1 MKPFVLPFVTWL
13 CAMLFLL
20 TDTVSAQT
28 PTPLYINFLTHNEN
42 NDYCLNGKYVAGCG
56 YEDAATFAAVRR
68 NTKLLADTIRVKNAS
83 WNFQSDW
90 TFVVGVFTFDNKGD
104 ASTNGKNIIRWF
116 REDNNNRIEIDAH
129 SHEDF
134 GYNYADV
141 VKLLDSAGGKPTTI
155 VGGFTYNTRMNDAT
169 TGGTCMKGRTWDALA
184 HSLSGTK
191 FPSFKYTFEILWGG
205 AFGKEVNGCVQT
217 GHTNDAH
224 ALGIWRPKA
233 ASNTDF
239 FVHDPKQ
246 PLLYLGNGY
255 GNSVDSTGNVQENIN
270 QVIAV
275 LDSIQSGKLPPN
287 KLYVYCID
295 IHQKY
300 FRWAGYPA
308 KVGQLIE
315 ALKPYVQQGRLVWNT
330 LTDKVNL
337 WRTKY
342 NSEPNMHPYQF
353 KTTNVRSETAM
364 ESLFFAIAPN
374 PTSDNCRV
382 HFTLSKPERVKISLC
397 NVLGQEVAQILDA
410 EMSAGEHSCAIAAAN
425 YHHTTLF
432 LRLQTPTISTTKPLQ
447 VIR

>member
-1 MKPFVLPFVTWL
+1 MKPFVLPFAAWL
-13 CAMLFLL
+13 CVILL
-20 TDTVSAQT
+20 LGFDALSAQT

-90 TFVVGVFTFDNKGD
+90 TFLIGVFTFDNKGD

-129 SHEDF
+129 SHEDY

-141 VKLLDSAGGKPTTI
+141 AKLLDSAGGKPTTI
-155 VGGFTYNTRMNDAT
+155 VGGFVYNSRMNDASV
-169 TGGTCMKGRTWDALA
+169 GGVCIKGRTWD
-184 HSLSGTK
+184 SLGRGLWGVK
-191 FPSFKYTFEILWGG
+191 FPSFNYTFDILWGG
-205 AFGKEVNGCVQT
+205 AFGRDVNGCIQG
-217 GHTNDAH
+217 GHTNDANT
-224 ALGIWRPKA
+224 LGIWRPKA

-246 PLLYLGNGY
+246 PMIYLGNGY
-255 GNSVDSTGNVQENIN
+255 GNAVDSTANVQDNIN

-308 KVGQLIE
+308 KVGQIIE

-337 WRTKY
+337 WKTRY
-342 NSEPNMHPYQF
+342 NSEPNMHPYPF
-353 KTTNVRSETAM
+353 KTTDVRTQTTSNA
-364 ESLFFAIAPN
+364 LQFAITPN
-374 PTSDNCRV
+374 PTSDNCSV
-382 HFTLSKPERVKISLC
+382 YFTLSKPERVKISLY

-410 EMSAGEHSCAIAAAN
+410 EMNAGEHIYQFSTQN
-425 YHHTTLF
+425 
-432 LRLQTPTISTTKPLQ
+432 LRYSIIFAQLRIGSLLTVKSIQI
-447 VIR
+447 IR